1 MGQVPGRLSVDG
13 ALTVEL
19 ATSRDGVNVVLSGEL
34 DLSTADGLRRR
45 LLDVLGTATCATVDA
60 AGLGFVDLAGL
71 DVLLDLDTRLR
82 AEGGALV
89 VRRASP
95 PLRRLLAL
103 LDDPLPVEG

>member
-1 MGQVPGRLSVDG
+1 MDG

-19 ATSRDGVNVVLSGEL
+19 STAPDAAVVVLTGEL
-34 DLSTADGLRRR
+34 DLSTAGALRRR
-45 LLDVLGTATCATVDA
+45 LLDVLGMTPVVAVDA
-60 AGLGFVDLAGL
+60 SGLDFVDLAGL

-82 AEGGALV
+82 ADGGALV

-95 PLRRLLAL
+95 PLRRLLGL